1 MTGCTFW
8 TKPRA
13 ACATALLTAA
23 ACAAPAAHAAGK
35 VVVNYLQPEQFAD
48 IGRSTWDRERA
59 LKTLSAQFETLAARL
74 PDGQTLR
81 IDVTDVDLAGEIRP
95 WGWHEL
101 RVMRGTIDWPTLT
114 LRYTLLE
121 GERTLKTGEERL
133 SDMNYLRSSLH
144 PRDSAD
150 GDMAYERRL
159 VRRWFEANFV
169 SPAALP

>member
-13 ACATALLTAA
+13 ACTAALLAAA

-35 VVVNYLQPEQFAD
+35 VVVNYQQPEQFAD

-59 LKTLSAQFETLAARL
+59 LKTLSAQFESLAARL

-101 RVMRGTIDWPTLT
+101 RVMRGTVDWPTLT
-114 LRYTLLE
+114 LRYTLQA
-121 GERTLKTGEERL
+121 GERTIKAGEERL
-133 SDMNYLRSSLH
+133 TDMNYLHSSLS

-159 VRRWFEANFV
+159 VRRWFEANFT
-169 SPAALP
+169 PAP